1 MALKKAGLSAKAKA
15 NTSVVKRSSQEMET
29 LKSGVYADSKQKI
42 GGSPVPSGRTVG
54 VAVGTTLNMDNY
66 ESLRVD
72 VWISDEVQ
80 DGETIEAAYDR
91 LRGVISNQLVE
102 TVAEFKGE

>member
-1 MALKKAGLSAKAKA
+1 MALKKTNLAEKAKA
-15 NTSVVKRSSQEMET
+15 NTAVSKRSSQSEET
-29 LKSGVYADSKQKI
+29 LKNGVHVDSKQKI
-42 GGSPVPSGRTVG
+42 GAPVGRTVG

-91 LRGVISNQLVE
+91 LRGVIANQLME